1 MAMHA
6 ACESM
11 ELRTAGSDSLKLTAQ
26 ESQIHINGHAF
37 RAMADSLKCNGGT
50 EWVLEGHVTLVYK
63 KDGNSAQ
70 VRGERLV
77 LNLKGGEVE
86 FKLCSAPVPAAPAL
100 QPAAYLHSPN

>member
-70 VRGERLV
+70 VDANNLAHVLCPRLP
-77 LNLKGGEVE
+77 
-86 FKLCSAPVPAAPAL
+86 KLYNVASIKCE
-100 QPAAYLHSPN
+100 